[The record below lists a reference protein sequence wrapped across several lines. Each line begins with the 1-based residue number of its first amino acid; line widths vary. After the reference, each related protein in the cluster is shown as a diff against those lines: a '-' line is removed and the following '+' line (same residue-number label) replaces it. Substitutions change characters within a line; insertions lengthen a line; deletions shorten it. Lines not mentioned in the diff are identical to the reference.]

1 MWLQMW
7 PSHSKNAAFG
17 LQLWQQQRLRP
28 HHYWVVVVGHYF
40 HSRLKLGEKLCQ
52 IFKIQLNS
60 IEM

>member
-17 LQLWQQQRLRP
+17 LQLEQQQRLRP

-40 HSRLKLGEKLCQ
+40 HSRLKLTIDN
-52 IFKIQLNS
+52 IFREID
-60 IEM
+60 I